1 MFKFKMADIEISPPV
16 SSLVSDIASSISEL
30 GFDVNIGKN
39 NNKQITTTIDQQIAE
54 KVGETYRI
62 LLKNQELMV
71 FAEGEEIGKVD
82 LAFLVGDSSTVA
94 YVEIEK
100 SNKKTLWF
108 DYVKLASKVQEKP
121 NNIGIVICPK
131 NYAHKLGTWNLYE
144 EAVLYRSHLARLT
157 NNDILNRIS
166 IIGYTQYARFNGK
179 WKKFSP
185 EIVKQIKGS

>member
-1 MFKFKMADIEISPPV
+1 MFKFKMSEIETFPV

-30 GFDVNIGKN
+30 EFDVNIGKN
-39 NNKQITTTIDQQIAE
+39 NNKQITTTIDQKIAA
-54 KVGETYRI
+54 KIGETYR
-62 LLKNQELMV
+62 LLRKNQELMV

-82 LAFLVGDSSTVA
+82 LAFQVRDSSTVA

-108 DYVKLASKVQEKP
+108 DYVKLASKAQENP
-121 NNIGIVICPK
+121 DNISIVICPK
-131 NYAHKLGTWNLYE
+131 NYAHKLGTWNLYK
-144 EAVLYRSHLARLT
+144 EAVLYRSHLARLA

-179 WKKFSP
+179 WKEFSP
-185 EIVKQIKGS
+185 EIIKQLKVS